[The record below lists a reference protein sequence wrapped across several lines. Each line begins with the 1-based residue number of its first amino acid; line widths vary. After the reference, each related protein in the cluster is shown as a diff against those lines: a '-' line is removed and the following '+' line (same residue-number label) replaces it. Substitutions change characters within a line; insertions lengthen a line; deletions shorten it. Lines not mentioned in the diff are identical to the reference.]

1 MGKIKQIPHRAK
13 VHLLEDSLKTLEDKV
28 KFIMKNTDKEIFNQ
42 TSMQEADSK
51 WVTLQDLW
59 DEKDEV
65 DMSSSTS
72 VLPENHTFTDGGNSL
87 CPHGFPYKSAASYC
101 SCKEPTV
108 KECPIPNCICKTDGI
123 HFTVNKFGN
132 TYIIEPTV
140 KEYPCKCDCHKE
152 MTKEELYPDDRPIA
166 NCGLCCLDKPTVKEC
181 EHHFCLTNTSVCC
194 KCGKERPVNNSEK
207 IEEIISRVLE
217 NCFKPSA
224 NLESWLRDK
233 LKSL

>member
-1 MGKIKQIPHRAK
+1 MEKISG
-13 VHLLEDSLKTLEDKV
+13 EDLVEMTNAVNELIDRLKTLEDKV
-28 KFIMKNTDKEIFNQ
+28 KFIMENTDKEIFNQ

-108 KECPIPNCICKTDGI
+108 NISDKNTKEVINVI
-123 HFTVNKFGN
+123 NKELGK
-132 TYIIEPTV
+132 EPT
-140 KEYPCKCDCHKE
+140 
-152 MTKEELYPDDRPIA
+152 
-166 NCGLCCLDKPTVKEC
+166 DK
-181 EHHFCLTNTSVCC
+181 
-194 KCGKERPVNNSEK
+194 SEK
-207 IEEIISRVLE
+207 IEEIISDFCRLGIKLDLE
-217 NCFKPSA
+217 IEDGYIIKN
-224 NLESWLRDK
+224 WLRDK

>member
-59 DEKDEV
+59 DEQNEKH
-65 DMSSSTS
+65 
-72 VLPENHTFTDGGNSL
+72 LG
-87 CPHGFPYKSAASYC
+87 
-101 SCKEPTV
+101 KELIKEFIKPTV

-181 EHHFCLTNTSVCC
+181 EHDWVDMGANYECFLCDKKKDKPTD
-194 KCGKERPVNNSEK
+194 KSEK
-207 IEEIISRVLE
+207 IEEIISDFCRLGIKLDLE
-217 NCFKPSA
+217 IEDGYIIKN
-224 NLESWLRDK
+224 WLRDK